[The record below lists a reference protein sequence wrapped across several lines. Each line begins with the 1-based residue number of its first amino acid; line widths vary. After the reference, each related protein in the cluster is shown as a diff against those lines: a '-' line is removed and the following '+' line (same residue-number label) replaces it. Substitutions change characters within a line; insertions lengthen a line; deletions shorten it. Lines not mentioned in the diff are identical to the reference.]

1 VSVRLL
7 RDFGA
12 RPFGVKLI
20 GLVRRIPLRISE
32 PMTMVT
38 DYLLA
43 TVALFFA
50 RGLFRAAGPR
60 AKRAVKLWAW
70 GFLILAAAAL
80 VGGTFH
86 GGAFYLAD
94 PVRRALWNVTVYF
107 IGFASALMVAG
118 TAASR
123 IARRDESARWLL
135 TGLAVSLL
143 GMAVQ
148 QSSLHFGQDF
158 NHNDIYHCIQ
168 IAALWPFYR
177 GARLLEDR

>member
-1 VSVRLL
+1 M
-7 RDFGA
+7 
-12 RPFGVKLI
+12 
-20 GLVRRIPLRISE
+20 RISE
-32 PMTMVT
+32 AATVVT

-43 TVALFFA
+43 IVALLFA
-50 RGLFRAAGPR
+50 HGLFRAAGPG
-60 AKRAVKLWAW
+60 AKRCVKLWAW

-80 VGGTFH
+80 AGGTFH
-86 GGAFYLAD
+86 GGTFYLAD
-94 PVRRALWNVTVYF
+94 SVRRALWNSTVYF

-123 IARRDESARWLL
+123 IARNDESVRWLL
-135 TGLAVSLL
+135 SGLAVSLL
-143 GMAVQ
+143 GLAVQ
-148 QSSLHFGQDF
+148 QTSLRFGQDF